1 MRVRKHLYI
10 KHSSSSRKDSIY
22 NFTLYRYK
30 KKESKTIRS
39 SFSLRNGRIWATG
52 SLVPAIG
59 YSFTTLVEGWNGS
72 LQADVFWMLEV
83 HVWSPLQFGLV
94 PAARTTMLSVSCIAL
109 FLEHYLFLFHL
120 FFFAPFFFLLFCF
133 PACSWMIW
141 FNCQI
146 NVKINPVQ
154 CALTGMHI
162 QINWVL
168 YPADHLILYSE

>member
-1 MRVRKHLYI
+1 MVEYGRPVRWCQPSGIASQRWLKAGMD
-10 KHSSSSRKDSIY
+10 HSRQMFSECSRCMFDRHCSSALCLQQGPRCYLSPALRCSWNIIYSYSI
-22 NFTLYRYK
+22 
-30 KKESKTIRS
+30 
-39 SFSLRNGRIWATG
+39 
-52 SLVPAIG
+52 
-59 YSFTTLVEGWNGS
+59 
-72 LQADVFWMLEV
+72 
-83 HVWSPLQFGLV
+83 
-94 PAARTTMLSVSCIAL
+94 C
-109 FLEHYLFLFHL
+109 
-120 FFFAPFFFLLFCF
+120 FFAPFFFLLFCF